1 MSQSSPVGHRAI
13 LLGLI
18 LGVMLGLAANW
29 GGRSLVDAG
38 GPDANANGLHDG
50 VDWVAFNIADT
61 VGQVFLRL
69 MSMMVLPLVLSAL
82 SLAVIGLGDVRN
94 LGRLGL
100 RTLFWTATFSS
111 VAVLIGVTLVNVIR
125 PGESLSLEKRDALR
139 QQYGAAERAGDDVKK
154 AVDNAK
160 KAKSVR
166 DTLLDIIPRNPLQE
180 MVGALDGSSPGGGML
195 AVMFFALILG
205 VATSQSGDDARGL
218 VGWLEGLY
226 AVAMTVIG
234 WAMRLAPLGA
244 GCLVF
249 AVTARLGIDILKT
262 LCWFVATVLVGLLI
276 QQFVVYSLAVRL
288 AAKRSPVDF
297 FRGITDAMVVAFS
310 TSSSSAT
317 LATALRVAKE
327 GLKLPEKVA
336 NFVLTVGATGNQNGT
351 GLFEGIVV
359 LFLAQV
365 FAVPLTLTA
374 QIQVVLM
381 SILAGVGTAGVP
393 GGSIPLIV
401 ILLETVGV
409 PGAAIGVILGVDRI
423 LDMSRTVVNV
433 SGDLAVATCVAA
445 GEPIDALDIATEP

>member
-1 MSQSSPVGHRAI
+1 MSTSSPVGHRAI
-13 LLGLI
+13 LFGLLLGVLLGLT
-18 LGVMLGLAANW
+18 ANW
-29 GGRSLVDAG
+29 GGRHFVTAG
-38 GPDANANGLHDG
+38 GPDLNANGLHDG
-50 VDWVAFNIADT
+50 VDWVAFNLADT

-69 MSMMVLPLVLSAL
+69 MSMMVVPLVLSAL
-82 SLAVIGLGDVRN
+82 SLAVVGLGDVRS

-111 VAVLIGVTLVNVIR
+111 VAVLIGVTLVNVVR
-125 PGESLSLEKRDALR
+125 PGESLPLEKREALR
-139 QQYGAAERAGDDVKK
+139 AQYGAAEGAGDDVRK

-160 KAKSVR
+160 KAKSLR
-166 DTLLDIIPRNPLQE
+166 DTLLDIIPKNPLQE

-195 AVMFFALILG
+195 AVMFFALVLG
-205 VATSQSGDDARGL
+205 VATSQAGDEGRTL

-226 AVAMTVIG
+226 AVSMTVIG
-234 WAMRLAPLGA
+234 WAMRLAPIGA

-262 LCWFVATVLVGLLI
+262 LFWFVATVLTGLAI
-276 QQFVVYSLAVRL
+276 QQVVVYSLAVRF
-288 AAKRSPVDF
+288 AAKLSPVEF

-317 LATALRVAKE
+317 LATALRVAKD
-327 GLKLPEKVA
+327 GLRLPERVS

-351 GLFEGIVV
+351 GLFEGVVV

-365 FAVPLTLTA
+365 FAVPLSLTA
-374 QIQVVLM
+374 QVQVVLM
-381 SILAGVGTAGVP
+381 SVLAGVGTAGVP

-445 GEPIDALDIATEP
+445 GEPIHEAPPAAGP